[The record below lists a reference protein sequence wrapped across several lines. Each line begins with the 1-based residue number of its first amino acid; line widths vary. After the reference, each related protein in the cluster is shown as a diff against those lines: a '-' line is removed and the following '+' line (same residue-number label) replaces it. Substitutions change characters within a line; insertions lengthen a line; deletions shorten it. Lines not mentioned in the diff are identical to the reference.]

1 MDWWEN
7 NNKNMYNL
15 YVDKYQK
22 SINNAKQILLNDI
35 KNLYPKL
42 YLVSVSV
49 DSYYVSYQNKVIGCF
64 TNELKAKS
72 FIGTGNYVIGEYSME
87 PEYYHIKII
96 ETTNYTDINI
106 DLLLNIDQDLD
117 MKHFGEMIK

>member
-1 MDWWEN
+1 MDWWE

-49 DSYYVSYQNKVIGCF
+49 DSYYVSYKNKVIGCF

-72 FIGTGNYVIGEYSME
+72 LVGSGNYVIGQYSME

-96 ETTNYTDINI
+96 ETTNYTDINL